1 MTAWEGEARI
11 WWETGVRI
19 GRKATDG
26 LWYESSARIKKEYA
40 IIRREAGDRIRPV
53 AIERAL
59 Q

>member
-40 IIRREAGDRIRPV
+40 IIRREAINGIRWEADKRV
-53 AIERAL
+53 S